1 MKRFV
6 SFFLAV
12 LFLTALTGCGRRS
25 LDDIIRDEP
34 SLTGIVSEVSETS
47 CIVEQDGM
55 LYHVSLDVENSDSFT
70 DLSVGDEIVVYYDG
84 TVAESWPMQI
94 NKVYAI
100 TLKTPA
106 GRINSE
112 K

>member
-12 LFLTALTGCGRRS
+12 LFLTALAGCGRRS

-55 LYHVSLDVENSDSFT
+55 LYRVSLDVENSDSFT

-112 K
+112 E

>member
-6 SFFLAV
+6 SFFLAA
-12 LFLTALTGCGRRS
+12 LFLAALAGCGRRS
-25 LDDIIRDEP
+25 LDDIIQNEP
-34 SLTGIVSEVSETS
+34 SLIGIVSEVDETS
-47 CIVEQDGM
+47 CIVEQDGT
-55 LYHVSLDVENSDSFT
+55 LYQVSLDVEYSDSFT

-106 GRINSE
+106 GRVNSGE
-112 K
+112 

>member
-1 MKRFV
+1 MRAERKRAPLSRCACRSSLVDLGDTVDPHIEVRSGTETVGRLRKV
-6 SFFLAV
+6 SHAV
-12 LFLTALTGCGRRS
+12 LG
-25 LDDIIRDEP
+25 LD
-34 SLTGIVSEVSETS
+34 
-47 CIVEQDGM
+47 
-55 LYHVSLDVENSDSFT
+55 

-106 GRINSE
+106 GRVNSGE
-112 K
+112 